1 MKVRLQPN
9 RTAIAE
15 IPESKF
21 KGLNIEKTPSW
32 LASYKT
38 DESSIERLYRWGYMY
53 NGWSECEK
61 ALTFLEKADKI
72 NPNFN
77 MSSMTDIVFLLLIF
91 FMITSTLVTTSAL
104 DILLPKASGK
114 TENKKSTSISIT
126 KNLTFYID
134 NKKVSEAGLE
144 QELLTLLAGKDSPTI
159 VLRAEE
165 GVPIEKAVKIMD
177 IANRNRFK
185 VILAV
190 RPK

>member
-1 MKVRLQPN
+1 MK
-9 RTAIAE
+9 I
-15 IPESKF
+15 
-21 KGLNIEKTPSW
+21 KGRNKV
-32 LASYKT
+32 
-38 DESSIERLYRWGYMY
+38 
-53 NGWSECEK
+53 
-61 ALTFLEKADKI
+61 

-104 DILLPKASGK
+104 DILLPKANGK
-114 TENKKSTSISIT
+114 TENRKSVSVSIT

-134 NKKVSEAGLE
+134 AKKVSENQLE
-144 QELLTLLAGKDSPTI
+144 NKLLAVLSKKESPTI

-165 GVPIEKAVKIMD
+165 GVPIEKAVKVMD

>member
-1 MKVRLQPN
+1 MDIRGRN
-9 RTAIAE
+9 
-15 IPESKF
+15 
-21 KGLNIEKTPSW
+21 
-32 LASYKT
+32 
-38 DESSIERLYRWGYMY
+38 
-53 NGWSECEK
+53 
-61 ALTFLEKADKI
+61 KI

-114 TENKKSTSISIT
+114 TENKKAVSVSIT
-126 KNLTFYID
+126 KNMDFYID
-134 NKKVSEAGLE
+134 NKKIRESRLE
-144 QELLTLLAGKDSPTI
+144 QNLLSVLAGKESPTI

-165 GVPIEKAVKIMD
+165 GVPIEKAVKVMD

>member
-1 MKVRLQPN
+1 MDIRGRN
-9 RTAIAE
+9 
-15 IPESKF
+15 
-21 KGLNIEKTPSW
+21 
-32 LASYKT
+32 
-38 DESSIERLYRWGYMY
+38 
-53 NGWSECEK
+53 
-61 ALTFLEKADKI
+61 KI

-114 TENKKSTSISIT
+114 TENRKSIAVSIT
-126 KNLTFYID
+126 KNLNYYID
-134 NKKVSEAGLE
+134 NKKIKESSLE
-144 QELLTLLAGKDSPTI
+144 QDLLAVLDGRDNPTI

>member
-1 MKVRLQPN
+1 MDIRGRNKV
-9 RTAIAE
+9 
-15 IPESKF
+15 
-21 KGLNIEKTPSW
+21 
-32 LASYKT
+32 
-38 DESSIERLYRWGYMY
+38 
-53 NGWSECEK
+53 
-61 ALTFLEKADKI
+61 

-114 TENKKSTSISIT
+114 TENRQSTAVSIT
-126 KNLTFYID
+126 KNLTYYID
-134 NKKVSEAGLE
+134 SKKVNENSLE
-144 QELLTLLAGKDSPTI
+144 QNLLKVLAGKDNPTI